1 MATEVAHRR
10 HAIRN
15 IPMKLRVFLSH
26 SPEMFEG
33 YYGPRALAALAEHAE
48 VIRNPGAT
56 VLSGVAL
63 AEAARGCHA
72 IVADRATPGL
82 PETFAAMPALLA
94 FLRVAVDISTINVPA
109 ASAAGVL
116 VTRATPGFVDAV
128 VELGLGFMVD
138 LARDVSAMVG
148 TYRAGRLPE
157 GRMGLQLWA
166 ARLGIIGYGRIGERL
181 AEVALALSMRVAVAD
196 PFAKVTD
203 PRITQ
208 AGFAEVLADSDVVVC
223 LAISDASTRHLFNAP
238 AFAAMKPGARF
249 INLSRG
255 ELVDEAALIAAL
267 DSGHISGAAMDV
279 GSAPDQRPNPLLAAR
294 ADVVATPH
302 IGGMTPEA
310 MEHQAM
316 DTVRQIAALA
326 RGEEPEGAVNA
337 DAAFRLRE
345 FWSAA
350 R

>member
-1 MATEVAHRR
+1 
-10 HAIRN
+10 
-15 IPMKLRVFLSH
+15 
-26 SPEMFEG
+26 
-33 YYGPRALAALAEHAE
+33 
-48 VIRNPGAT
+48 
-56 VLSGVAL
+56 
-63 AEAARGCHA
+63 
-72 IVADRATPGL
+72 
-82 PETFAAMPALLA
+82 LA

-148 TYRAGRLPE
+148 TYRAGGLPQ
-157 GRMGLQLWA
+157 GRMGLQLSA
-166 ARLGIIGYGRIGERL
+166 TRLGIIGYGRIGERL
-181 AEVALALSMRVAVAD
+181 AEVALALDMRVTEAD
-196 PFAKVTD
+196 PFATVAD
-203 PRITQ
+203 PRIAQ
-208 AGFAEVLADSDVVVC
+208 VGFAEVLADSDIIVC
-223 LAISDASTRHLFNAP
+223 LAISDASTRHLFNAS

-294 ADVVATPH
+294 NDVVATPH

-326 RGEEPEGAVNA
+326 RGEMPEGAVNA
-337 DAAFRLRE
+337 DAAFRLGDVL
-345 FWSAA
+345 A
-350 R
+350 RGR

>member
-1 MATEVAHRR
+1 MGSETARRR
-10 HAIRN
+10 HAIR
-15 IPMKLRVFLSH
+15 ITFMKLRVFLSH
-26 SPEMFEG
+26 TPEMFEG

-48 VIRNPGAT
+48 VIRNPGT
-56 VLSGVAL
+56 SVLSGAAL

-82 PETFAAMPALLA
+82 PETFAAMPELLA

-128 VELGLGFMVD
+128 VELGVCFMVD

-148 TYRAGRLPE
+148 TYRAGALPQ
-157 GRMGLQLWA
+157 GRMGLQLSA
-166 ARLGIIGYGRIGERL
+166 AKLGIIGYGRIGQRL
-181 AEVALALSMRVAVAD
+181 AEVALALGMRVAVAD
-196 PFAKVTD
+196 PFAKVAD

-208 AGFAEVLADSDVVVC
+208 AAFNEVLADSDIVVC
-223 LAISDASTRHLFNAP
+223 LAISDASTKHLFNAA

-255 ELVDEAALIAAL
+255 ELVDEAALMAAL
-267 DSGHISGAAMDV
+267 DSKHLAGAAMDV

-326 RGEEPEGAVNA
+326 RGEMPEGAVNA
-337 DAAFRLRE
+337 DTAFRVKE
-345 FWSAA
+345 FLVRAG
-350 R
+350 

>member
-1 MATEVAHRR
+1 
-10 HAIRN
+10 
-15 IPMKLRVFLSH
+15 MKLRVFLTH
-26 SPEMFEG
+26 KPEMFEG
-33 YYGPRALAALAEHAE
+33 FYGPRALAALAEHAE

-56 VLSGVAL
+56 VLSGAAL

-72 IVADRATPGL
+72 IVAD
-82 PETFAAMPALLA
+82 
-94 FLRVAVDISTINVPA
+94 
-109 ASAAGVL
+109 
-116 VTRATPGFVDAV
+116 RATPGFVDAV

-148 TYRAGRLPE
+148 TYRAGSLPQ
-157 GRMGLQLWA
+157 GRMGLQLSA

-181 AEVALALSMRVAVAD
+181 AEVALALGMRVAVAD
-196 PFAKVTD
+196 PFAKVAN
-203 PRITQ
+203 PNIAQ
-208 AGFAEVLADSDVVVC
+208 AGFAEVLADSDIVVC
-223 LAISDASTRHLFNAP
+223 LAISDASTRHLFNAS

-326 RGEEPEGAVNA
+326 RGEMPEGAVNA
-337 DAAFRLRE
+337 DTAFRLSE
-345 FWSAA
+345 FLA
-350 R
+350 RGR

>member
-1 MATEVAHRR
+1 
-10 HAIRN
+10 
-15 IPMKLRVFLSH
+15 MKLRVFLTH
-26 SPEMFEG
+26 TPEMFEG
-33 YYGPRALAALAEHAE
+33 YYGPRALAALAEHAD
-48 VIRNPGAT
+48 VIRNPGNT

-82 PETFAAMPALLA
+82 PETFAAMPGLLM
-94 FLRVAVDISTINVPA
+94 FSRVAVDISTINVPA

-138 LARDVSAMVG
+138 LARDVSLMVG
-148 TYRAGRLPE
+148 TYRAGRLPQ
-157 GRMGLQLWA
+157 GRMGLQLSA
-166 ARLGIIGYGRIGERL
+166 ARLGIIGYGRIGQRL
-181 AEVALALSMRVAVAD
+181 AEVALALGMRVSVAD
-196 PFAKVTD
+196 PFAKIDD

-208 AGFAEVLADSDVVVC
+208 AGFTEVLADADMVVC
-223 LAISDASTRHLFNAP
+223 LAISDASTRHLFNAA
-238 AFAAMKPGARF
+238 AFAAMKAGARF

-267 DSGHISGAAMDV
+267 DSGHLSGAAMDV

-316 DTVRQIAALA
+316 DTVRQIASLA
-326 RGEEPEGAVNA
+326 RREMPDGAVNA
-337 DAAFRLRE
+337 DAAFRVQRYLAE
-345 FWSAA
+345 GL
-350 R
+350 

>member
-1 MATEVAHRR
+1 
-10 HAIRN
+10 
-15 IPMKLRVFLSH
+15 MKLRVFLSH
-26 SPEMFEG
+26 TPEMFEG

-48 VIRNPGAT
+48 VVRNPGAT
-56 VLSGVAL
+56 VLSGTAL

-72 IVADRATPGL
+72 IVADRATQGL
-82 PETFAAMPALLA
+82 PETFTAMPELLA

-109 ASAAGVL
+109 ASTAGVL

-128 VELGLGFMVD
+128 VELGVCFMVD
-138 LARDVSAMVG
+138 LARDISAMVG
-148 TYRAGRLPE
+148 TYRAGGLPQ
-157 GRMGLQLWA
+157 GRMGLQLSA
-166 ARLGIIGYGRIGERL
+166 ARLGIIGYGRIGQRL
-181 AEVALALSMRVAVAD
+181 AEVALALGMRVAVAD

-208 AGFAEVLADSDVVVC
+208 AAFKEVLEDSDIVVC
-223 LAISDASTRHLFNAP
+223 LAISDTSTRHLFNAA

-255 ELVDEAALIAAL
+255 ELVDEEALIAAL
-267 DSGHISGAAMDV
+267 DSGHVSGAAMDV

-326 RGEEPEGAVNA
+326 RGQMPEGAVNA
-337 DAAFRLRE
+337 DAAFRLRK

>member
-1 MATEVAHRR
+1 
-10 HAIRN
+10 
-15 IPMKLRVFLSH
+15 MKLRVFLSH

-33 YYGPRALAALAEHAE
+33 YYGPRALAALSEHAE

-56 VLSGVAL
+56 VLSGAAL

-82 PETFAAMPALLA
+82 PETFSAMPELMA

-128 VELGLGFMVD
+128 VELGVCFMVD

-148 TYRAGRLPE
+148 TYRAGGLPQ
-157 GRMGLQLWA
+157 GRMGLQLSA

-181 AEVALALSMRVAVAD
+181 AEVALALGMRVAVAD
-196 PFAKVTD
+196 PFATVAD
-203 PRITQ
+203 PRIAQ
-208 AGFAEVLADSDVVVC
+208 AGFAEVLASSDIVVC

-279 GSAPDQRPNPLLAAR
+279 GGAPDQRPNPLLAAR

-326 RGEEPEGAVNA
+326 CGEMPEGAVNV